1 MSWIVLNSIHPELY
15 VVLNMGNHRKNGL
28 QHDTKK
34 IWNEKKLLITKDLQI
49 IVWQQLTY
57 KERILLHK
65 IDTLKVKKFELNT
78 ILEQLLK
85 RNNRNSKQ

>member
-1 MSWIVLNSIHPELY
+1 
-15 VVLNMGNHRKNGL
+15 MGNHRKNGL

-34 IWNEKKLLITKDLQI
+34 IWNEKKLLIIKDLQI